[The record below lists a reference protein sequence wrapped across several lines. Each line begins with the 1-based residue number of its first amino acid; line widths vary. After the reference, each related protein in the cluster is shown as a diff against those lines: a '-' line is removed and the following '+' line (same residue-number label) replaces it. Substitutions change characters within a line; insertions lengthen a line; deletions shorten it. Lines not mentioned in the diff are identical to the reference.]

1 MGLRPGHCY
10 SSTKDRA
17 NTRHAVKVQKRDY
30 IGAVPGLQTRQWN
43 MGNGIKEF
51 NSIIDLRIKCG
62 PQGIRLRD
70 NAFESAR
77 MLINRHLVNSIGKED
92 FFLKL
97 RVYPHHI
104 LRENKQAQ
112 GAGADRVSKGMSHC
126 FGKSMGRAARV
137 RNNQK
142 IFSLLVAEE
151 NIEVGKKALLS
162 SASRFTCKVTT
173 KVGTDVTSI
182 GTKPKKTR
190 DMRKS
195 EAEEEKEAEETDKD
209 SKTENKKDS
218 KAGDKKED
226 KTNNKKDNKAEDK
239 KDAKEDTKTDNKK
252 NVKNK
257 R

>member
-30 IGAVPGLQTRQWN
+30 IGAVPGLKTRQWN

-51 NSIIDLRIKCG
+51 THVVDLCIKCG
-62 PQGIRLRD
+62 SQGIQLRD

-77 MLINRHLVNSIGKED
+77 MLINRHLVVSIGKED

-126 FGKSMGRAARV
+126 FGKSMGRAARL
-137 RNNQK
+137 RNGQK
-142 IFSLLVAEE
+142 IFSLLVAEKDVE
-151 NIEVGKKALLS
+151 AGKKALLC

-173 KVGTDVTSI
+173 KVGTDIASI

-190 DMRKS
+190 DMRKA
-195 EAEEEKEAEETDKD
+195 EAEEEEAKDAEEKD
-209 SKTENKKDS
+209 DKTEEKKD
-218 KAGDKKED
+218 DKVGAKSD
-226 KTNNKKDNKAEDK
+226 AKTDYKKDAKADYKKDAKTGDK
-239 KDAKEDTKTDNKK
+239 KDAKA
-252 NVKNK
+252 K